1 MTPAFLVLLFLSAI
15 TAAAVDDDPP
25 IEEQD
30 TFGKIERA
38 NENIKTRLVDGDL
51 VPIIATR
58 NADPCVLKGCKW
70 PKLDPYVYVPVSIE
84 ASNYTRVQRNII
96 IRALLTFHGSTCIR
110 FHWKRNIDKEYI
122 SFFSGSGCWSSLGRQ
137 IGGQLLSLN
146 KSRCLSTD
154 TMQHEVLHAL
164 GFHHEQVRSDRDEHV
179 TILTE
184 NIRPGEPTWTSGG
197 GVTSHKPDDTLM
209 CRCAP
214 AGKEKNFRKK
224 LTNNLDTP
232 YDFDSVMQYGN
243 FAFSS
248 NGNMTIVSKA
258 DPDRLFGSATEM
270 SQHDIDRVNALYD
283 CNV

>member
-184 NIRPGEPTWTSGG
+184 NIRPG
-197 GVTSHKPDDTLM
+197 
-209 CRCAP
+209 
-214 AGKEKNFRKK
+214 KEKNFRKK